1 MAGEVED
8 RVEEVGETVGAAEAG
23 HVHGA
28 AELGVVVKDLDVD
41 VVALH
46 DRGGLHGL
54 VDRAVEVVAAATLVV
69 AVESGLHALVTG
81 SEDLED
87 VELTTASGP
96 AGALSV
102 AVLEGAG
109 NLSVEHP
116 DGGHVDGVVD
126 VLGGLAVIG
135 HLELEEE
142 GLLGAGETVVSDSTR
157 ASVATA
163 VTLALLVGHDDDLV
177 RGSELAVLKNLRRR
191 AATLAVGTSVGEG
204 VAERVVEDTGARAT
218 VVVQEDKAISIASR
232 GVVVSLTAP
241 GAAGRRAE
249 EIVKDTTAGGLAGG
263 GGGGS
268 GSGSRGLS
276 SSGSLRAGVGAG
288 TSVSLVLDL
297 GSGSRSGSSARPVV
311 GPADS
316 LAVNGGIDG
325 VAKSSLGLTLVGVSV
340 GVRMTASSS
349 GTALGVGRAAG
360 GVDGELLQL
369 GGTTDV
375 HGDLRNVNNARV
387 AR

>member
-1 MAGEVED
+1 VAGKVED

-23 HVHGA
+23 HIHGA
-28 AELGVVVKDLDVD
+28 AELGVVVEDLDVD

-54 VDRAVEVVAAATLVV
+54 VDGAVEVVAAATLVV
-69 AVESGLHALVTG
+69 AVEGGLHALVTR

-87 VELTTASGP
+87 VELTAASGP
-96 AGALSV
+96 ARALGV
-102 AVLEGAG
+102 AVLESAG

-116 DGGHVDGVVD
+116 NGGHVDGVVD

-177 RGSELAVLKNLRRR
+177 RGSELAVLENLGRR
-191 AATLAVGTSVGEG
+191 AATLAVGTSVGKG
-204 VAERVVEDTGARAT
+204 VAERVVEDTRARAT
-218 VVVQEDKAISIASR
+218 VVVQEDKTVSLARR

-249 EIVKDTTAGGLAGG
+249 EIVKNTTAAGGLAGG

-268 GSGSRGLS
+268 GSGSLGLS
-276 SSGSLRAGVGAG
+276 RSGSLRAGVGSGA
-288 TSVSLVLDL
+288 SVSLVLNL
-297 GSGSRSGSSARPVV
+297 RSGSGSSARVVV
-311 GPADS
+311 GPADG
-316 LAVNGGIDG
+316 LAIDG
-325 VAKSSLGLTLVGVSV
+325 GVDHVAQGSLGLTLVGVSV
-340 GVRMTASSS
+340 SVRMTASSS
-349 GTALGVGRAAG
+349 STALRVGRAAG

-369 GGTTDV
+369 GGTTNV
-375 HGDLRNVNNARV
+375 HGDLWNVSNARV